1 LRALIEYNFVVGK
14 EGRTCSSA
22 GKQDGGKEV
31 DVNRM
36 SEMHRCSVQFEE
48 AAGDRCLR
56 KGEEIEVRRRFDRG
70 GCSWVGEKIL
80 GMVEG
85 TSKTQSFTR
94 MKRSVQH

>member
-1 LRALIEYNFVVGK
+1 MVGK

-36 SEMHRCSVQFEE
+36 SEMRRCSVQFEE

-56 KGEEIEVRRRFDRG
+56 KGEEIEMVEVRRRFDRG
-70 GCSWVGEKIL
+70 GCRWVGEKIL

-85 TSKTQSFTR
+85 TSKRNHSQG
-94 MKRSVQH
+94 